1 MTDPE
6 PLEKVER
13 RGFRLWKLP
22 LGVTLWFPIVIVF
35 AALVV
40 LFAVQL
46 SRPKNDEVQSAM
58 IGQQVPPFALEAA
71 VPDRPG
77 LAAADLADGQPHLLN
92 VFASW
97 CVPCAAEA
105 PQLAALERQGAPI
118 VAVAIRDRTEDLEG
132 FFQRYGNPFSRVGKD
147 DLSRVQLLI
156 GSSGVPETF
165 VIDGKGVIRHQHIGE
180 IRPEDVPD
188 LLRRLEEA
196 KG

>member
-1 MTDPE
+1 M
-6 PLEKVER
+6 
-13 RGFRLWKLP
+13 RGVRWSLWVL
-22 LGVTLWFPIVIVF
+22 VAF
-35 AALVV
+35 AAVLG
-40 LFAVQL
+40 LFALQL

-58 IGQQVPPFALEAA
+58 IGKPVPQFALPAA
-71 VPDRPG
+71 VSDRPG
-77 LAAADLADGQPHLLN
+77 LATSDLADGTPHLLN

-118 VAVAIRDRTEDLEG
+118 VAVAVRDRPEDLEQ
-132 FFQRYGNPFSRVGKD
+132 FFKRYGNPFSRVGKD
-147 DLSRVQLLI
+147 DLSRVQFLI

-188 LLRRLEEA
+188 LLRRLAEA
-196 KG
+196 RG

>member
-1 MTDPE
+1 M
-6 PLEKVER
+6 
-13 RGFRLWKLP
+13 RGVRWSLWVL
-22 LGVTLWFPIVIVF
+22 VAF
-35 AALVV
+35 AAVLG
-40 LFAVQL
+40 LFALQL

-58 IGQQVPPFALEAA
+58 IGKPVPQFALPAA
-71 VPDRPG
+71 VSDRPG
-77 LAAADLADGQPHLLN
+77 LATSDLADGTPHLLN

-118 VAVAIRDRTEDLEG
+118 VAVAVRDRPEDLEQ

-147 DLSRVQLLI
+147 DLSRVQFLI

-188 LLRRLEEA
+188 LLRRLAEA